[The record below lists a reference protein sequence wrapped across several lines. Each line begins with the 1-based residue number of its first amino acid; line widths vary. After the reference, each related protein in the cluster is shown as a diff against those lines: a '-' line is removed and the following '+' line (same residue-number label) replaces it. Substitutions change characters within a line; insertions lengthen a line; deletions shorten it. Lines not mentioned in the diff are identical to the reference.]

1 MELAQETLDISLMLG
16 TGIMVCFFEFSVF
29 DKCFAVLA
37 PVFGLLKQVSD
48 IAKITGAGGEDERW
62 TSSILTFCCP
72 ELKGSVPAD
81 TESKVWRLH

>member
-37 PVFGLLKQVSD
+37 PVFGLLGQVSD

-72 ELKGSVPAD
+72 ELKGGVPAD